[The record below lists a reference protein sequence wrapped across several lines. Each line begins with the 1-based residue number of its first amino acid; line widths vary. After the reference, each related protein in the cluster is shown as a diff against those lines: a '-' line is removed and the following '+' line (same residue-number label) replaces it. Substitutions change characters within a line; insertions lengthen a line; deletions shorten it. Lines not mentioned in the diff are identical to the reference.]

1 MRAITAKDFADDL
14 SQLEISDRDMPE
26 PAAGQVRV
34 RVLRAAI
41 NPSDFNF
48 IRGDYRDALSRLI
61 WNYGQESICF
71 DPTRVM
77 PYPSHP
83 YVLGGEG
90 VGIVDKCGSSL
101 MARRLKGKRVAFSA
115 GPPEGSWQEYTL
127 IDAKKAMP
135 VPESLSHEQAAMYTI
150 NPLSSFVMVR
160 KVLKVQSGQWLLQSG
175 GNSALAR
182 MVINLSKEFGFRTI
196 NIVRNASQRE
206 ELLALGADE
215 VIVTPEEDLLAR
227 VFDIT
232 KGQGVRYAMDCIG
245 GELASNMARCLGVSG
260 TLLFYGT
267 LGASEC
273 LIPSRDLMMPGAT
286 VKGFFAGNWLA
297 QQSVLSLL
305 STVRQMGKLSSKGV
319 FQAKVAE
326 TIAFDDYKRALELSQ
341 SASKAGKV
349 ILKFSD

>member
-1 MRAITAKDFADDL
+1 
-14 SQLEISDRDMPE
+14 MPE
-26 PAAGQVRV
+26 PAPGQVRV
-34 RVLRAAI
+34 KVLRAAI

-71 DPTRVM
+71 DPSRTM
-77 PYPSHP
+77 AYPAHP

-90 VGIVDKCGSSL
+90 VGVVDKCGSSL
-101 MARRLKGKRVAFSA
+101 LARRLKGKRVAFSA
-115 GPPEGSWQEYTL
+115 GPPEGSWQQYTL
-127 IDAKKAMP
+127 IDAKEAMP
-135 VPESLSHEQAAMYTI
+135 VPDSLSHEQAAMYTI

-160 KVLKVQSGQWLLQSG
+160 KVLKVQNGQWLLQSA

-182 MVINLSKEFGFRTI
+182 MVIRLSKEFDFRTI
-196 NIVRNASQRE
+196 NIVRNPEQRA

-215 VIVTPEEDLLAR
+215 VIVAPDEDLLAR

-232 KGQGVRYAMDCIG
+232 QGQGVRYAMDCIG
-245 GELASNMARCLGVSG
+245 GEMASIMARCLGVSG

-267 LGASEC
+267 LGANEC

-297 QQSVLSLL
+297 QQSVLSLM

-319 FQAKVAE
+319 FESKVAE
-326 TIAFDDYKRALELSQ
+326 VIPYQDYKRALELSQ
-341 SASKAGKV
+341 TESKAGKV
-349 ILKFSD
+349 ILKFAD